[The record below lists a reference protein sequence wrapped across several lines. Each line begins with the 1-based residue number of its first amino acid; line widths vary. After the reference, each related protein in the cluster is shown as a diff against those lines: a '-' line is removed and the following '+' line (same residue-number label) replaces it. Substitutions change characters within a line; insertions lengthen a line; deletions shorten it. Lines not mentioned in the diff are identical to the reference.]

1 MRGAKIDTRTMSARM
16 TIAIFEPSD
25 IAPMREKRAPFAVTL
40 LSFSFWFMPHTDLI
54 RGLMSR

>member
-1 MRGAKIDTRTMSARM
+1 MSARM